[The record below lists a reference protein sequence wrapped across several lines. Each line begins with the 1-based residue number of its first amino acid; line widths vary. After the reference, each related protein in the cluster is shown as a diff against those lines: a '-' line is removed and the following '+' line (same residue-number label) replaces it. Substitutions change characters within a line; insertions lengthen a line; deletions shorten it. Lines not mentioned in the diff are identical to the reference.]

1 MRFVVSTI
9 GTSILTNQIDRTNTS
24 EAGWGTLLR
33 DSANDKEVNLKPI
46 VKEVIETLRDRA
58 LGELLKNN
66 TVTNRRISAELNGIY
81 GIYRGSLPKN
91 SPDLHYLICTDTAQG
106 QKTGELIRDF
116 LEMHDL
122 KVTIHTPPELSTKDT
137 AAFSTGGKNLI
148 RWLEDNL
155 PWRRD
160 SGYRVIFNLVGGFKS
175 LQGYMNTFGAFYA
188 DEIIY
193 IFEAPTSDLITIPR
207 LPIQIDTSV
216 IQAYQLKFALMAAG
230 KLYTRQELRDI
241 PETLLDFLDEH
252 DPDTDTGLSTWGS
265 LVWHRSKADLLV
277 EELLPFPRLRYERTF
292 LNDFDDE
299 NEASNRVQLQETLAE
314 VSHILER
321 DSGNTEKLKRG
332 GLQYEKLRGAAGNA
346 GVHSFR
352 VEGGDRVSC
361 KKAGGGLTLRHY
373 GRHDYVY
380 GKENN

>member
-9 GTSILTNQIDRTNTS
+9 GTSILTNQIDRTNPS

-33 DSANDKEVNLKPI
+33 DSANDKEVDLKPK

-106 QKTGELIRDF
+106 QKTGELIKDF

-122 KVTIHTPPELSTKDT
+122 NVTIHTPPELSTKDT

-148 RWLEDNL
+148 RWLESNV
-155 PWRRD
+155 PGYRN

-207 LPIQIDTSV
+207 LPIQIDPSV
-216 IQAYQLKFALMAAG
+216 IQEHRLKFALMAAG
-230 KLYTRQELRDI
+230 KLYPRRELQDI

-277 EELLPFPRLRYERTF
+277 EELLPFPRLRYEPTF
-292 LNDFDDE
+292 LNDFNSE
-299 NEASNRVQLQETLAE
+299 KGTEARVRLQETLAR
-314 VSHILER
+314 VSYILER
-321 DSGNTEKLKRG
+321 DHGSTAGLVGG
-332 GLQYEKLRGAAGNA
+332 GLRFKLLAGTAGAAGI
-346 GVHSFR
+346 HTFR
-352 VEGGDRVSC
+352 IARGIRVSC
-361 KKAGGGLTLRHY
+361 KVNAGELTLRRY
-373 GRHDYVY
+373 GQRNIVLASP
-380 GKENN
+380 